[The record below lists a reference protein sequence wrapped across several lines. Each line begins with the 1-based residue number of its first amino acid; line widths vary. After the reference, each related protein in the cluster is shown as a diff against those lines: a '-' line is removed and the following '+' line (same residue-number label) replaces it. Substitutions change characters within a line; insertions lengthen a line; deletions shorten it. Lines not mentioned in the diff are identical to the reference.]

1 SVVENY
7 YLTQRDW
14 RHTTHFVVSLI
25 TCFDLANAPEWVTD
39 GDYVQRKD
47 DLVQFLVRYA
57 AEYTIFLMSI
67 RKSESIT
74 DTEFSALIVLSF
86 CELDASQ
93 DVPESLLREAEALR
107 AKVFNELSRYYRDK
121 LKHAEYSSNLGKLM
135 TMFHTMSEASTMLAE
150 ELRMYSYL
158 FGVYSTDVLVRDVF
172 IQ

>member
-1 SVVENY
+1 MEQ
-7 YLTQRDW
+7 QRSYNCS
-14 RHTTHFVVSLI
+14 FVVSLI

-107 AKVFNELSRYYRDK
+107 AK
-121 LKHAEYSSNLGKLM
+121 
-135 TMFHTMSEASTMLAE
+135 EASTMLAE